1 MATSGSKIGPKP
13 KRRFGTYSTK
23 SENFQNLKIFKIFH
37 FFQKIEIFTDIPLLI
52 SKDFDGLG
60 YQITR
65 SHGGKSK
72 IAAVQF
78 LEYVWRARGFNGN
91 LWVEDRPET

>member
-13 KRRFGTYSTK
+13 KGFFGTYSSK
-23 SENFQNLKIFKIFH
+23 MQGSEDFERNRWT
-37 FFQKIEIFTDIPLLI
+37 FTDSSLLK

-72 IAAVQF
+72 IPAVMF

-91 LWVEDRPET
+91 LWVEDRPDA

>member
-1 MATSGSKIGPKP
+1 MQGSEDFE
-13 KRRFGTYSTK
+13 RNRWT
-23 SENFQNLKIFKIFH
+23 
-37 FFQKIEIFTDIPLLI
+37 FTDISLLK

-65 SHGGKSK
+65 SHGRKSK
-72 IAAVQF
+72 IPTVMF

-91 LWVEDRPET
+91 LWVEDPPEA